1 MKIMEPSYQ
10 YFLELRKTEG
20 GAFYSSIGNQI
31 KLKKRRA
38 LVSQFY
44 QSRDEQEEDV
54 ANRPTS
60 IALNYRN
67 LNKEEKGERKQK
79 MRELLQEDEEDDL
92 EEDS

>member
-1 MKIMEPSYQ
+1 MKYQVKMYPILTKLFEEKFYKGFDMKIMEPSYQ

-44 QSRDEQEEDV
+44 
-54 ANRPTS
+54 
-60 IALNYRN
+60 
-67 LNKEEKGERKQK
+67 
-79 MRELLQEDEEDDL
+79 
-92 EEDS
+92 

>member
-1 MKIMEPSYQ
+1 M
-10 YFLELRKTEG
+10 
-20 GAFYSSIGNQI
+20 
-31 KLKKRRA
+31 
-38 LVSQFY
+38 
-44 QSRDEQEEDV
+44 